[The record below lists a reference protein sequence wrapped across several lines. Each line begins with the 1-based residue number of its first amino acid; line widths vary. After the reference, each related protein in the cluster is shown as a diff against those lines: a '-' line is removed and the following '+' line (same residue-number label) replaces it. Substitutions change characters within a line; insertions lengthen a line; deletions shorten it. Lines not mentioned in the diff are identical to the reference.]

1 MTEVSQMTWDDIGCG
16 FGDSLQVTTVDGKLF
31 AGVLVDFEIDF
42 DGSYGGDSISLKTD
56 EHVSLSFPEK
66 DIAEIKPL

>member
-1 MTEVSQMTWDDIGCG
+1 MTWDDIGCG

-56 EHVSLSFPEK
+56 E
-66 DIAEIKPL
+66 